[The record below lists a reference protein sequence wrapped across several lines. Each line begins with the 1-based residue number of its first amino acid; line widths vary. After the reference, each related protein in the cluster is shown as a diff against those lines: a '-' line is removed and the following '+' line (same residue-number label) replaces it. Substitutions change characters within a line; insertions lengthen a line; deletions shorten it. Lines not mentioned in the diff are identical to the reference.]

1 MSNNGKVTR
10 SFYQVVM
17 ITTTLMTLFPL
28 YFMVVN
34 SLKTREQYLNDPVGL
49 PNPITFQNYVDAF
62 KGKDIMS
69 WFSNSIILTIGSV
82 AITMIIG
89 IFAAYAFAK
98 LKFKAKD
105 VLFSFIV
112 PMMSIPPVAM
122 LIPLFK
128 LVAALGMVNT
138 LTSVVIIYV
147 GICLPMTVYMMRN
160 FLLSVPDSII
170 EAAKMDG
177 CSDFRILFDFILPL
191 SIPAIITSGLV
202 NFVWCWNELMIALVF
217 LQKDSLRT
225 LMVGTTIF
233 KSRYTLNVPVIM
245 AGLVVVT
252 IPVIIVYVL
261 GQKQLVE
268 GITDGAV
275 KE

>member
-1 MSNNGKVTR
+1 MSNSGKITR

-49 PNPITFQNYVDAF
+49 PNPITFQNYIDAF

-82 AITMIIG
+82 VITMIIG

-138 LTSVVIIYV
+138 LSSVIIIYV
-147 GICLPMTVYMMRN
+147 GVCLPMTVYMMRN
-160 FLLSVPDSII
+160 FLLSVPDSIL

-177 CSDFRILFDFILPL
+177 CSDFRILFDFIIPL

-217 LQKDSLRT
+217 LQKESLRT

-245 AGLVVVT
+245 AGLVAVT
-252 IPVIIVYVL
+252 IPVIIVYIL

>member
-62 KGKDIMS
+62 KGKDIMA

-82 AITMIIG
+82 VVTMIIG

>member
-34 SLKTREQYLNDPVGL
+34 CLKTREQYLNDPVGL

-62 KGKDIMS
+62 KGKDIMA

-82 AITMIIG
+82 VVTMIIG

-128 LVAALGMVNT
+128 LVVALGMVNT

>member
-1 MSNNGKVTR
+1 MSNSGKVTR
-10 SFYQVVM
+10 SFYQIVM

-49 PNPITFQNYVDAF
+49 PNPITFQNYIDAF

-138 LTSVVIIYV
+138 LMSVIIIYV

-160 FLLSVPDSII
+160 FLLSVPDSIL

-217 LQKDSLRT
+217 LQKESLRT

-252 IPVIIVYVL
+252 IPVIIVYIL

>member
-1 MSNNGKVTR
+1 MSNNGKATK
-10 SFYQVVM
+10 FIYQIIM

-28 YFMVVN
+28 YFMVAN
-34 SLKTREQYLNDPVGL
+34 SLKTREQYLKDPVGF
-49 PNPITFQNYVDAF
+49 PNPVSFQNYIDAF
-62 KGKDIMS
+62 KGKDFLS
-69 WFSNSIILTIGSV
+69 WFSNSLILTIGAV
-82 AITMIIG
+82 VLTMIIG

-98 LKFKAKD
+98 LRFKGKTI
-105 VLFSFIV
+105 LFAFIV

-128 LVAALGMVNT
+128 LVTVFKMVNT
-138 LTSVVIIYV
+138 LSSVIIIYC

-160 FLLSVPDSII
+160 FLMSVPDSII
-170 EAAKMDG
+170 EAARMDG
-177 CSDFRILFDFILPL
+177 CSDFRMLFSVILPL
-191 SIPAIITSGLV
+191 SIPSIITSGLV

-217 LQKDSLRT
+217 LQKESLRT
-225 LMVGTTIF
+225 LIVGTTIF

-252 IPVIIVYVL
+252 IPVVLVYIF
-261 GQKQLVE
+261 GQKRLVE